1 VGKEITG
8 EMKPK
13 KSPDVAEKTGKETLI
28 FNIVAGRL
36 YELNETGRILW
47 SLCDGKHTINDMM
60 KTIMEQY
67 DMSKTKVKE
76 DVFSFLKKLLEASLV
91 R

>member
-1 VGKEITG
+1 MSKEITSKT
-8 EMKPK
+8 KPK

-28 FNIVAGRL
+28 FDVVAGRL

-47 SLCDGKHTINDMM
+47 SLCDGKHAIDDMM
-60 KTIMEQY
+60 KTIREQY
-67 DMSKTKVKE
+67 DVSDNKVKE
-76 DVFSFLKKLLEASLV
+76 EVFSFLKKMLEAGLI